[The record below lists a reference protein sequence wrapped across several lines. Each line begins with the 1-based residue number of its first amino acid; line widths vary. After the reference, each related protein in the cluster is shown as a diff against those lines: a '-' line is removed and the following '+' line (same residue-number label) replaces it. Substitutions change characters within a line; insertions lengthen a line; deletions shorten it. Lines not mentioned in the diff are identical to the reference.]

1 VPLPVTDT
9 LPVRDLPDVV
19 VPNKLLEP
27 SSTDLYS
34 VVVPEATSPKLAY
47 TIFNF

>member
-27 SSTDLYS
+27 SSTDL
-34 VVVPEATSPKLAY
+34 PEATSPKLAY